1 MAFDGGFT
9 SNIAKELQCIIDCHI
24 DKLYQ
29 PSADE
34 LVFLLRKKGFTK
46 RLLISARQGSARVH
60 FTNYS
65 PENPAQPPMF
75 CMLCRKHFSSARIIS
90 IEQKGFERVIE
101 FTFSTTNELGDV
113 VNPKIIC
120 ELIGNK
126 SNIVLLNGEGK
137 ILDALRRSDI
147 LKDER
152 ILQPGAVYCYP
163 EAQEKLNILNADTK
177 EIADKILRNTES
189 LVSKALLET
198 VGGVSPLVSREIA
211 FSLSNDTE
219 IKVENC
225 DFTIFLNELQ
235 KLKDLFLNG
244 KPYIILDSNNTPQDF
259 SFMPINQYGDKYILK
274 KYETFSELLDA
285 FYYERENAFRLKKL
299 SGDVTRLT
307 TNLLNRANKRL
318 EGRKLEL
325 KKTENRELLR
335 KYGELIKANIYA
347 ISSGDKS
354 ATVTDFYDENLSDI
368 TIPLDQKLSPA
379 ANASK
384 YFKDYKKS
392 CTAVTTLGALIQKD
406 LEEIDYLESVLD
418 SISRASTSAEISEIT
433 EELKNEGYIR
443 IKQGVKS
450 KKPTLKFEEYE
461 SAEGYKIAV
470 GKNNLQN
477 DLLTTKIASKLDL
490 WFHTKDIHGS
500 HVIVFSGGKEVSEET
515 LLFAAYLAAK
525 NSKARYSSKVPVDY
539 TLVKHVK
546 KPSGAKAGMVIYT
559 DNKTIFVNPTEEASL

>member
-75 CMLCRKHFSSARIIS
+75 CMLCRKHFSSARIVS
-90 IEQKGFERVIE
+90 IEQKGFERVLE

-126 SNIVLLNGEGK
+126 SNIVLVNGEGK

-147 LKDER
+147 LKDDR
-152 ILQPGAVYCYP
+152 ILQPGASYCYP
-163 EAQEKLNILNADTK
+163 EAQQKLNILTDDIK
-177 EIADKILRNTES
+177 YIADKIFENKEFL
-189 LVSKALLET
+189 LSKALLEAI
-198 VGGVSPLVSREIA
+198 GGVSPLIAREIA
-211 FSLSNDTE
+211 FSLSKDTE
-219 IKVENC
+219 LKVENC
-225 DFTIFLNELQ
+225 DLNALLGELEN
-235 KLKDLFLNG
+235 LKELYLNA
-244 KPYIILDSNNTPQDF
+244 KPYLILGSDKTPQDF
-259 SFMPINQYGDKYILK
+259 SFAPIKQYGE
-274 KYETFSELLDA
+274 KYELKQYESFSELLDA
-285 FYYERENAFRLKKL
+285 FYYDRENAFRLKKL
-299 SGDVTRLT
+299 SSEITRLT

-325 KKTENRELLR
+325 KKTESRETLR

-347 ISSGDKS
+347 ISTGDKS

-379 ANASK
+379 SNASK
-384 YFKDYKKS
+384 YFKEYKKS
-392 CTAVTTLGALIQKD
+392 CTAVTTLSALIEKD
-406 LEEIDYLESVLD
+406 LAEIDYLESVLD
-418 SISRASTSAEISEIT
+418 SISRASTSAEIGEIR

-443 IKQGVKS
+443 EKS
-450 KKPTLKFEEYE
+450 GQKNKKPALKFEEYQ
-461 SAEGYKIAV
+461 SIEGYKIAV

-500 HVIVFSGGKEVSEET
+500 HVIVFSGGSSVSDET
-515 LLFAAYLAAK
+515 LLFAATLAAK

-559 DNKTIFVNPTEEASL
+559 DNKTIFVNPTEEVNL

>member
-60 FTNYS
+60 FTSHS

-90 IEQKGFERVIE
+90 IEQKDFERVIE

-113 VNPKIIC
+113 VNPKIVC

-147 LKDER
+147 LKEER
-152 ILQPGAVYCYP
+152 MLQPGAFYRYP
-163 EAQEKLNILNADTK
+163 EAQDKLNILNIRAK
-177 EIADKILRNTES
+177 NIADKIFENTES
-189 LVSKALLET
+189 LICKALLDT
-198 VGGVSPLVSREIA
+198 IGGVSPLIAREIA
-211 FSLSNDTE
+211 FSLSKDTE
-219 IKVENC
+219 LKVENC
-225 DFTIFLNELQ
+225 DFNGLLNEIEN
-235 KLKDLFLNG
+235 LKELFSNG
-244 KPYIILDSNNTPQDF
+244 KPYLILGPDKTPQDF
-259 SFMPINQYGDKYILK
+259 SFLPINQYGE
-274 KYETFSELLDA
+274 KYELKEYATFSELLDA
-285 FYYERENAFRLKKL
+285 FYYEKENTFRLRKL
-299 SGDVTRLT
+299 SSEITRLT
-307 TNLLNRANKRL
+307 TNLLSRANKRL
-318 EGRKLEL
+318 EGRKNEL
-325 KKTENRELLR
+325 KQTENREVLR

-347 ISSGDKS
+347 ISTGDKS

-392 CTAVTTLGALIQKD
+392 CTAVTTLSALIEKD
-406 LEEIDYLESVLD
+406 LAEIDYLESVLD
-418 SISRASTSAEISEIT
+418 SISRASTSTEIGEIT

-443 IKQGVKS
+443 TKTGQKN
-450 KKPTLKFEEYE
+450 KKPALKFEEYE
-461 SAEGYKIAV
+461 SVEGYKIAV

-500 HVIVFSGGKEVSEET
+500 HVIVFSGGNPVSDET
-515 LLFAAYLAAK
+515 LLFAATLAAK

-539 TLVKHVK
+539 TLIKYVK

-559 DNKTIFVNPTEEASL
+559 DNKTIIVNPAKEVEK

>member
-65 PENPAQPPMF
+65 PENPAKPPMF

-90 IEQKGFERVIE
+90 VEQKGFERVIE
-101 FTFSTTNELGDV
+101 ITFSTTNELGDV

-147 LKDER
+147 LRDDR

-225 DFTIFLNELQ
+225 DFTKFLNELQ

-244 KPYIILDSNNTPQDF
+244 KPYLILDYDKTPQDF
-259 SFMPINQYGDKYILK
+259 SFMPINQYGDKYVLK
-274 KYETFSELLDA
+274 QYETFSELLDA

-307 TNLLNRANKRL
+307 INLLNRANKRL

-325 KKTENRELLR
+325 KQTENREILR

-392 CTAVTTLGALIQKD
+392 CTAVTTLSALIQKD

-418 SISRASTSAEISEIT
+418 SISRVSTSSEIGEIT

-443 IKQGVKS
+443 DKQGVKS
-450 KKPTLKFEEYE
+450 KKPTLKFEEYV

-559 DNKTIFVNPTEEASL
+559 DNKTIFVNPTEEVTL